1 MTLLPVLLG
10 VAVTEDHCALF
21 LCHKCDADHAQAQ
34 GTHITLEAADERA
47 RAVLRDRRRRRQRR
61 ERKGMKK
68 AGRARSRMSEGL
80 RVAVIRRGGEKGNMI
95 SQENGILARTYLVLF
110 QF

>member
-1 MTLLPVLLG
+1 MSQVRRRSRSGPVH
-10 VAVTEDHCALF
+10 TR
-21 LCHKCDADHAQAQ
+21 
-34 GTHITLEAADERA
+34 ITLGAADERA

-68 AGRARSRMSEGL
+68 AGRARSHMSEGL
-80 RVAVIRRGGEKGNMI
+80 GVAVIRGGEKGNMI